1 MFVPVLFYHKISKPW
16 PDARV
21 RGALVEPHDA
31 AILEVQLLLD
41 VGGQDRF
48 ITAVTR
54 ASVGEACPR
63 PERLGSR

>member
-1 MFVPVLFYHKISKPW
+1 M
-16 PDARV
+16 
-21 RGALVEPHDA
+21 EPHDA
-31 AILEVQLLLD
+31 AILEVQLWLD